1 MALSPIE
8 TAELVRAGSVR
19 HAGRLISDIENGR
32 PGARDVL
39 RQLAPHVGRA
49 QLIGVTGPPGAGK
62 STLVAALIR
71 QLRGQGRTVGVVAV
85 DPSSPFS
92 GGALLGDRDRMLEAA
107 SGDAAVFIR
116 SLASRGASGGLAAAV
131 SSAVDV
137 LDAMGKDTVIVETV
151 GVGQGEF
158 DVAALV
164 HTVVL
169 VLVPGY
175 GDTLQ
180 AMKAGITEIADV
192 VAVNKGDLP
201 EAKQTAK
208 DLRGQGFRRSDP
220 SGGPTWD
227 VPVVTVSAL
236 RQEGVDELVKA
247 VDEHF
252 GRTGATQWR
261 AYAERTRRSAEF
273 AALVTDRLRA
283 ALLSGDVQVPDT
295 DPYAAAGA
303 LVRAVTAAVEGMER
317 R

>member
-1 MALSPIE
+1 VALSPIE
-8 TAELVRAGSVR
+8 TAELVRAGSIR

-39 RQLAPHVGRA
+39 RQLSAHVGRA

-137 LDAMGKDTVIVETV
+137 LDAMGKDAVVVETV

-201 EAKQTAK
+201 EAEQTAK
-208 DLRGQGFRRSDP
+208 DLRGQGFRRNDP
-220 SGGPTWD
+220 SGGPTWE
-227 VPVVTVSAL
+227 VPVVTVSAR

-252 GRTGATQWR
+252 ARTGATQWR
-261 AYAERTRRSAEF
+261 EVAEHTRRSAEF

-283 ALLSGDVQVPDT
+283 AVLSGDVPVPDT
-295 DPYAAAGA
+295 DPHAAADA